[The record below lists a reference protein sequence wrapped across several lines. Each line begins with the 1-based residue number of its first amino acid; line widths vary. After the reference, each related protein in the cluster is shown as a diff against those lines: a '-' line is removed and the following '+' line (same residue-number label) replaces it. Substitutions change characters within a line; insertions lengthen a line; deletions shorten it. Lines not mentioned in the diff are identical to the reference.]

1 VLLAP
6 AVFIYDCTNMLRL
19 LYLLCLG
26 FLTVVAGS
34 IGVAQSVGKA
44 APDLS
49 VTAEKA
55 TKLAEDGHCR
65 DALPLLRRSLG
76 HVKDKELGRK
86 VSVDGARCA
95 MTLHQSDAALAFLT
109 VLQREFPDD
118 PDALYVAVHAYSDLA
133 TEASQTLARNASSSF
148 QAHEL
153 MAESYESQSKWG
165 EAEKEYRR
173 IAAQNP
179 KLPGIHFRIGRL
191 LLSKNDPSPED
202 AEAAK
207 KEMQQEIEID
217 PSNPGAEYVLGAM
230 AKQNEEWDE
239 AIQHFSRAAKL
250 DPGFGDAFVGWG
262 GSLVS
267 EKKFSEA
274 IPPLETAVR
283 LQTGDPAA
291 HYMLAVAY
299 SRSGRKEE
307 GEREFAIQQ
316 KLTQKGAA
324 GEAPTDPQPK
334 PN

>member
-1 VLLAP
+1 
-6 AVFIYDCTNMLRL
+6 MLRL
-19 LYLLCLG
+19 RYLLCLTS
-26 FLTVVAGS
+26 LTVVAGS
-34 IGVAQSVGKA
+34 IGVAQSVGKP

-55 TKLAEDGHCR
+55 TKLAEDGHCGE
-65 DALPLLRRSLG
+65 ALPTLRRSLG

-109 VLQREFPDD
+109 VLQHEFPDD
-118 PDALYVAVHAYSDLA
+118 PDALYVAVHAYSDLS
-133 TEASQTLARNASSSF
+133 TEASQALARNASSSF

-153 MAESYESQSKWG
+153 LAESYESQSKWG
-165 EAEKEYRR
+165 EAEKEYRG

-191 LLSKNDPSPED
+191 LLSKPNPSAD
-202 AEAAK
+202 VADEARR
-207 KEMQQEIEID
+207 EFTEELTID
-217 PSNPGAEYVLGAM
+217 PSNAAAEYVLGELAR
-230 AKQNEEWDE
+230 QDQSWDD
-239 AIQHFSRAAKL
+239 AIAHFSRAAKL
-250 DPGFGDAFVGWG
+250 DPGFGEAFVGWG

-267 EKKFSEA
+267 QKQFSDA
-274 IPPLETAVR
+274 IPPLETAVK
-283 LQTGDPAA
+283 LQKGNPAA
-291 HYMLAVAY
+291 HYMLGIAY
-299 SRSGRKEE
+299 SRTGRKEE

-324 GEAPTDPQPK
+324 GEPVPDSQQK

>member
-1 VLLAP
+1 
-6 AVFIYDCTNMLRL
+6 MLRL
-19 LYLLCLG
+19 RYLLVLG
-26 FLTVVAGS
+26 FLTVAAES
-34 IGVAQSVGKA
+34 IGVAQSVGKP

-49 VTAEKA
+49 VAAEKA
-55 TKLAEDGHCR
+55 TKLAEDGHCG
-65 DALPLLRRSLG
+65 DALPTLRRSLG

-95 MTLHQSDAALAFLT
+95 MTLHQTGAALAFLT

-118 PDALYVAVHAYSDLA
+118 PDALYLAVHAYSDLS
-133 TEASQTLARNASSSF
+133 TEASQALARNAPSSF

-153 MAESYESQSKWG
+153 LAESYESQSKWG
-165 EAEKEYRR
+165 DAEKEYRG

-191 LLSKNDPSPED
+191 LLSKTNPSPAD

-217 PSNPGAEYVLGAM
+217 PSNAGAEYVLGAM
-230 AKQNEEWDE
+230 ARQNQEWDE

-250 DPGFGDAFVGWG
+250 DPGFADAFVGWG

-267 EKKFSEA
+267 EKKFSDA
-274 IPPLETAVR
+274 IPPLETAVK
-283 LQTGDPAA
+283 LQMGSPAA
-291 HYMLAVAY
+291 HYMLAIAY

-307 GEREFAIQQ
+307 SEREFVIQK
-316 KLTQKGAA
+316 KLTQQGAA
-324 GEAPTDPQPK
+324 GEPAPESQPK